1 MFICEHDLDIV
12 GFSISKRIVQV
23 GDFAVEGGAPH
34 EQGENNVISD
44 QNIFLTEN
52 SFSSSLK
59 NRESQCNFYSWP
71 KYILGWKRFLW
82 FSSCPSRSHFWR
94 WLPVAVEYTNK
105 LTTNCWLSVQ
115 ILAPETFVSDGIHNI
130 ILEPCLHHHHI
141 NHGNNSLF
149 RDFRSPEI
157 SKNTFC
163 GWSDIWKHTEEKSQ
177 RNATRVEYLRT
188 HLKFKEK
195 ILCVA
200 GQTFEN
206 S

>member
-44 QNIFLTEN
+44 QNIFLAEN
-52 SFSSSLK
+52 SLWFSSSLK

-71 KYILGWKRFLW
+71 KYILGWKRFVW

-141 NHGNNSLF
+141 NHGNNSVF
-149 RDFRSPEI
+149 KDFRSPEI
-157 SKNTFC
+157 SKKYFVWLVRHLKTLSRERSKKCNLC
-163 GWSDIWKHTEEKSQ
+163 
-177 RNATRVEYLRT
+177 EYASSRAGHLRT
-188 HLKFKEK
+188 HLK
-195 ILCVA
+195 I
-200 GQTFEN
+200 
-206 S
+206 